1 MSKTTTPN
9 QPEDSQEILLAKVQ
23 ENWDKVKSLVNRIED
38 EKVKAG
44 CIALT
49 DHLYDRMAV
58 CPASTKLD
66 YIGCF
71 VGGLTWHSLNVL
83 RVMKILHSSFELEGK
98 VSADSM
104 ILLGLFHDIGKLGNE
119 ETDYYTPQKSEWHRE
134 KLGQM
139 YEVNE
144 GMGSV
149 PVSVRTLW
157 WLNRFNIPLSEQE
170 IAAIHSLTNKNEQ
183 ISFTPGIG
191 NDPWET
197 FLLQSAVRGACIRYH
212 GIKNL

>member
-1 MSKTTTPN
+1 MSKTNTD
-9 QPEDSQEILLAKVQ
+9 DSQEILLGKVQ
-23 ENWDKVKSLVNRIED
+23 DNWDKVKSLINHIED
-38 EKVKAG
+38 EKVRKG
-44 CIALT
+44 CVALA
-49 DHLYDRMAV
+49 DHIYDRMAAA
-58 CPASTKLD
+58 PASTKLD

-83 RVMKILHSSFELEGK
+83 RVMKTLHSAFELEGK
-98 VSADSM
+98 VSADTM
-104 ILLGLFHDIGKLGNE
+104 IVLGLFHDIGKLGNE
-119 ETDYYTPQKSEWHRE
+119 NTDYYIPQKSEWHRE

-144 GMGSV
+144 GVGNV

-157 WLNRFNIPLSEQE
+157 WLNRFNIPLTEFE
-170 IAAIHSLTNKNEQ
+170 ICAIQSLTNKNEQ
-183 ISFTPGIG
+183 ISFIPGIA

-197 FLLQSAVRGACIRYH
+197 FLLQSAVRGACIKYH